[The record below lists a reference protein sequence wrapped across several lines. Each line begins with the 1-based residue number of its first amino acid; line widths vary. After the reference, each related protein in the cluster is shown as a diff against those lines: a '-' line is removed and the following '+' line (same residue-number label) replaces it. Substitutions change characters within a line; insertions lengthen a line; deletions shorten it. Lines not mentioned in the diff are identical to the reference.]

1 MHGGEMKR
9 RLTIIILVSLLA
21 GCLSCVSILTSHGQ
35 SWEMIQS
42 VGGLRV
48 ENPVKQIDGT
58 IFLPVICNVS
68 GLDTITVKP
77 TAINSALV
85 VRKIAVKQR
94 KEKIQIQVVT
104 CVVDN
109 KHTSVAKG
117 VSLGKMPE
125 GTYQLEY
132 LNPDGTTV
140 NLKEVKIMKPN
151 KASDA
156 TSEPAPSAASSSH
169 QR

>member
-1 MHGGEMKR
+1 MNRKLAM
-9 RLTIIILVSLLA
+9 LVLAPLLA
-21 GCLSCVSILTSHGQ
+21 GCVSCAGLLTAQGQ
-35 SWEMIQS
+35 PWGMIQS

-48 ENPVKQIDGT
+48 DDPAVQADGT
-58 IFLPVICNVS
+58 TYLPVLCNVS

-77 TAINSALV
+77 TAMNSVLV
-85 VRKIAVKQR
+85 VRKIAVKRR

-125 GTYQLEY
+125 GTYQVEY

-140 NLKEVKIMKPN
+140 NLKEVKIMRPN

-156 TSEPAPSAASSSH
+156 PSEPAPGAGSSSH

>member
-1 MHGGEMKR
+1 MNRNLAM
-9 RLTIIILVSLLA
+9 LVLAPMLA
-21 GCLSCVSILTSHGQ
+21 GCASCAGLLTAQGQ
-35 SWEMIQS
+35 SWGMIQS

-48 ENPVKQIDGT
+48 DDPVVQADGT
-58 IFLPVICNVS
+58 TYLPVLCNVS